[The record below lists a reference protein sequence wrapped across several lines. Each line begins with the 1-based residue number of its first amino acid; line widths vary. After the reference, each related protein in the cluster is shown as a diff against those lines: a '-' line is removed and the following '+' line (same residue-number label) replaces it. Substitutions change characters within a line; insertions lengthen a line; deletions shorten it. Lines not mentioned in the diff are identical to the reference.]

1 MEFKKIDIGRQGN
14 LILALLLIHF
24 VFFGYL
30 SEVYRKTIG
39 MNILFLYNVIFN
51 PRSFLSFI
59 ILFIIIFILT
69 FRENFFEY
77 GIRNSIWTIPFIMV
91 ESWVWYWFIF
101 EEFDI
106 TIIGIYF
113 IRIESYITIISLFMI
128 ILLASFL
135 GAMAKEQ
142 YKRYLYK
149 TKVIVI
155 EQ

>member
-1 MEFKKIDIGRQGN
+1 MEFKKIDLGRQGN

-24 VFFGYL
+24 VFFGYI
-30 SEVYRKTIG
+30 SEVYKKTIG
-39 MNILFLYNVIFN
+39 IDILFLYKVIFS
-51 PRSFLSFI
+51 PYSFLSFI

-77 GIRNSIWTIPFIMV
+77 GIRNSLWTIPFIMI
-91 ESWVWYWFIF
+91 ESWVWYWFIM

-106 TIIGIYF
+106 TIIGLYF
-113 IRIESYITIISLFMI
+113 IRIETYITLLTLFMI

-142 YKRYLYK
+142 YKRFMLKVK
-149 TKVIVI
+149 TIPT
-155 EQ
+155 E

>member
-1 MEFKKIDIGRQGN
+1 MEFKKIDLGRQGN

-24 VFFGYL
+24 VFFGYI

-39 MNILFLYNVIFN
+39 IDILFLHKVIFS
-51 PRSFLSFI
+51 PYSFLSFI

-77 GIRNSIWTIPFIMV
+77 GIRNSLWTIPFIML
-91 ESWVWYWFIF
+91 ESWVWYWLIM

-106 TIIGIYF
+106 TIIGLYF
-113 IRIESYITIISLFMI
+113 IRIETYITLLTLFMI
-128 ILLASFL
+128 IILASFL

-142 YKRYLYK
+142 YKRFILK
-149 TKVIVI
+149 TQVIPT
-155 EQ
+155 E